1 MSWIFALFAVAL
13 ITTAFGALWSRL
25 ARDWKRARR
34 AGAPVNYLRADAP
47 ANLYPAGSRNR
58 DPAFD
63 HLPRPRA

>member
-1 MSWIFALFAVAL
+1 MAWIITLLAIALVA
-13 ITTAFGALWSRL
+13 TALGALWSRL
-25 ARDWKRARR
+25 VRDWKRARQ
-34 AGAPVNYLRADAP
+34 AGAPVNYLRADSP